1 MGAVASAAGVHRLA
15 HSACGTSYQGGQ
27 PAAVGAGASGRYEVG
42 LDQARPHVIPRA
54 ERVDRD
60 VVLEG
65 IGLDD
70 DRGVEGLDEV
80 DGGPED
86 VTPEQRLL
94 VIRRDMGARPAHGEC
109 VLIQRG
115 NRWV

>member
-1 MGAVASAAGVHRLA
+1 MRH
-15 HSACGTSYQGGQ
+15 
-27 PAAVGAGASGRYEVG
+27 AVGR
-42 LDQARPHVIPRA
+42 DQAGPHVISRS

-65 IGLDD
+65 IGLDG

-109 VLIQRG
+109 VLNQRG